1 MVRLE
6 ADLWPVGRSANVVR
20 ALSLVPDALRDWRDW
35 RDWRDLSS
43 AQYLSFVDMQNFVKA
58 ENRAID
64 RKQMQLIAGSDA
76 DLSGCRQALQNAA
89 GADVLIDAAGVA
101 ANFQRMVRIADAI
114 GIPVDD
120 MDSELGRGVREELG
134 LARFATARNTF
145 DAVPVD

>member
-1 MVRLE
+1 MLRVS
-6 ADLWPVGRSANVVR
+6 AKVTNSSIDLNGINGSI
-20 ALSLVPDALRDWRDW
+20 DAAAQGIEFG
-35 RDWRDLSS
+35 DLLM
-43 AQYLSFVDMQNFVKA
+43 AFAGAV
-58 ENRAID
+58 
-64 RKQMQLIAGSDA
+64 AGSDA
-76 DLSGCRQALQNAA
+76 DLSGCRQALQKAA

-120 MDSELGRGVREELG
+120 MDSELGQGVREELG